1 MEAYTFERNVVE
13 GEGSESSDDNYFE
26 GKSPISAGSNN
37 LPYPSYMGSK
47 LPNMQGIVVAGE
59 ASESDEE
66 INTSELNH
74 SLPVLRIDKPI
85 ASSDNVSSS
94 PDRTF
99 TAFHHQAQLLQPK
112 YNSLLHTKLRD
123 RNIAFSRH
131 LREALKHVY
140 SSSTK
145 NLLAN
150 SQNLFKT
157 QAAIQDVSHNMRLL
171 TNDLFH
177 IQDKIDIITS
187 CNLLPDIKLPN

>member
-1 MEAYTFERNVVE
+1 MQFMV
-13 GEGSESSDDNYFE
+13 SDY
-26 GKSPISAGSNN
+26 I
-37 LPYPSYMGSK
+37 GSK
-47 LPNMQGIVVAGE
+47 LPNLQGIVVAGE

-74 SLPVLRIDKPI
+74 SMPTLRIDKAIP
-85 ASSDNVSSS
+85 SSDNASSGN
-94 PDRTF
+94 TF
-99 TAFHHQAQLLQPK
+99 SAFHQQGQILQPK

-131 LREALKHVY
+131 LREALKHIYV
-140 SSSTK
+140 SSTK
-145 NLLAN
+145 NLITN

-171 TNDLFH
+171 TNDLFR

-187 CNLLPDIKLPN
+187 CNILPEIKLPN